1 MQGAESPLG
10 LEEDGEVGK
19 SCTWP
24 IYCRRI
30 RANCGGGAE
39 KRALWEYDQYLWV
52 EGVMQSEGGE
62 KC

>member
-39 KRALWEYDQYLWV
+39 KRALEEYDQYL
-52 EGVMQSEGGE
+52 
-62 KC
+62 